1 MAKNRSELV
10 AEVAEKS
17 GLTHKQVS
25 DVLDGVFESFTEAVS
40 AGDKLTIPGWLSVE
54 RTERAARKGRNP
66 QTGAEIEIPAG
77 YSVKLSAGSKLKAA
91 ASNKRASARERLT
104 RTEAAGSPRG
114 AGRFVVPAPG
124 AVPASRRRPA
134 SSVRRPAGAS
144 ALGRWLR

>member
-17 GLTHKQVS
+17 GLTQKQVS
-25 DVLDGVFESFTEAVS
+25 DVLDGVFESFTDAVEA
-40 AGDKLTIPGWLSVE
+40 GEKLTIPGWLSVE

-91 ASNKRASARERLT
+91 ASNK
-104 RTEAAGSPRG
+104 
-114 AGRFVVPAPG
+114 
-124 AVPASRRRPA
+124 
-134 SSVRRPAGAS
+134 
-144 ALGRWLR
+144 

>member
-17 GLTHKQVS
+17 GLTQKQVS

-40 AGDKLTIPGWLSVE
+40 VGDKLTIPGWLSVE

-91 ASNKRASARERLT
+91 ASNK
-104 RTEAAGSPRG
+104 
-114 AGRFVVPAPG
+114 
-124 AVPASRRRPA
+124 
-134 SSVRRPAGAS
+134 
-144 ALGRWLR
+144 

>member
-17 GLTHKQVS
+17 GLTQKQVS
-25 DVLDGVFESFTEAVS
+25 DVLDGVFESFTEAVA
-40 AGDKLTIPGWLSVE
+40 AGEKLTIPGWLAVE

-91 ASNKRASARERLT
+91 A
-104 RTEAAGSPRG
+104 GSP
-114 AGRFVVPAPG
+114 
-124 AVPASRRRPA
+124 SN
-134 SSVRRPAGAS
+134 
-144 ALGRWLR
+144 

>member
-17 GLTHKQVS
+17 GLTQKQVS
-25 DVLDGVFESFTEAVS
+25 DVLDGVFESFSEAVAS
-40 AGDKLTIPGWLSVE
+40 GEKLTVPGWLSVE

-91 ASNKRASARERLT
+91 A
-104 RTEAAGSPRG
+104 GSP
-114 AGRFVVPAPG
+114 
-124 AVPASRRRPA
+124 SK
-134 SSVRRPAGAS
+134 
-144 ALGRWLR
+144 